1 MKINKFVAS
10 GVHGYLN
17 FDVRLYDR
25 LSFLVGHNGSG
36 KTTILKLMQA
46 LLTPSIPDLM
56 LIQFTET
63 TITCEEQGK
72 LIEIVA
78 KKNKQRVELKV
89 STIAD
94 TLVLPFIDV
103 SQLEYLYSREHQRN
117 GILEEYQI
125 KYSSHETF
133 KYISEMSSP
142 LFLGLDRTR
151 NGLSDIPPNTEY
163 EREAMLMRQNMR
175 RGLSGKR
182 IFSSKASAG
191 LMETQLLVQESY
203 RRLRRIENQQSEK
216 LREKIFLSA
225 FKYHELS
232 EFDLKT
238 LGERNIRE
246 QRKILFRK
254 SEIESA
260 LEKIGLSG
268 DKIKKVLQDFFRNL
282 EGLFDKFSE
291 SHDDKS
297 FPLEWIINKSQIDQ
311 ITDLIGA
318 IDEEKSQIDKLYK
331 PINTFLEIM
340 NSFYADTGKAL
351 LIDTVG
357 QMSIMRPDKQQ
368 EAIEVLSS
376 GETQLLIIFAHLIF
390 NKYGSKSKIFVI
402 DEPELSLHLKWQE
415 EFVQKAVNVNE
426 KAQFILATHS
436 PEIISDYAE
445 YCIEL

>member
-1 MKINKFVAS
+1 MKINKFVAK

-17 FDVRLYDR
+17 FNVLLNDR

-63 TITCEEQGK
+63 AITCEEQGK
-72 LIEIVA
+72 PIEILA
-78 KKNKQRVELKV
+78 KKYKQTVELSV

-94 TLVLPFIDV
+94 TLVLPLIDV
-103 SQLEYLYSREHQRN
+103 SQLEYIYSRERQRN
-117 GILEEYQI
+117 GLLEEYQI
-125 KYSSHETF
+125 KYSNHETF
-133 KYISEMSSP
+133 KYISEISSP

-163 EREAMLMRQNMR
+163 EREAMLMRQSIS
-175 RGLSGKR
+175 RGLNGKR
-182 IFSSKASAG
+182 TFSSKASAG

-203 RRLRRIENQQSEK
+203 RRLRRIEDQQSEK
-216 LREKIFLSA
+216 LREKILLSA
-225 FKYHELS
+225 FKYHEFS

-238 LGERNIRE
+238 LGMNNIIE
-246 QRKILFRK
+246 QRKILSRK

-260 LEKIGLSG
+260 LEKVGLSG
-268 DKIKKVLQDFFRNL
+268 NKIKQVLNNFFRNL
-282 EGLFDKFSE
+282 EGLFDKFGE
-291 SHDDKS
+291 SHNATS

-331 PINTFLEIM
+331 PINTFLNIM

-368 EAIEVLSS
+368 EAIDVLSS

-390 NKYGSKSKIFVI
+390 NKYGSKSNIFVI

-415 EFVQKAVNVNE
+415 EFVQKTLNVNE
-426 KAQFILATHS
+426 RAQLILATHS